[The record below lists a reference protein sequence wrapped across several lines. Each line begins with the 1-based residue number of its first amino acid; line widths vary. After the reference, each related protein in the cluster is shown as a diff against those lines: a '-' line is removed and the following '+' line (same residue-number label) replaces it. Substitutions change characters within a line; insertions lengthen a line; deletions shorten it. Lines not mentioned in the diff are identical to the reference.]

1 VRAPDGRFGVAL
13 STGGTAIML
22 RGRVGDVPIF
32 GAGLYAGAH
41 GAAAATGTGERIVEK
56 LLAFTVHGWLASGM
70 RAQEAAL
77 RAVSL
82 IAPPAHTGIIV
93 VTPTE
98 LGAAADRSMAW
109 AGREAAGP
117 WLGP

>member
-1 VRAPDGRFGVAL
+1 VAL

-32 GAGLYAGAH
+32 GPGLFAGAH

-56 LLAFTVHGWLASGM
+56 LLAFPSTLAGAGM
-70 RAQEAAL
+70 RPRRRPSA
-77 RAVSL
+77 RFSL
-82 IAPPAHTGIIV
+82 ITAPAHTGIIV
-93 VTPTE
+93 VTPSE

-109 AGREAAGP
+109 AGREDPGDWVGP
-117 WLGP
+117 